1 MGILTLL
8 NCYILL
14 YVLLKLQRGAQYIFN
29 VVLGNVFII
38 VEALLL
44 HKQARSAGNGL
55 VEPCQNIDGEFQLVK
70 SRSQDLK
77 RQVKSNHKSGLC

>member
-1 MGILTLL
+1 MPIQYLCQQYKLLMGMLTLL

-29 VVLGNVFII
+29 VVWGNVFIM

-44 HKQARSAGNGL
+44 HM
-55 VEPCQNIDGEFQLVK
+55 
-70 SRSQDLK
+70 
-77 RQVKSNHKSGLC
+77 

>member
-1 MGILTLL
+1 MGLLTLL

-29 VVLGNVFII
+29 VVLGNVFIM

-44 HKQARSAGNGL
+44 HK
-55 VEPCQNIDGEFQLVK
+55 
-70 SRSQDLK
+70 
-77 RQVKSNHKSGLC
+77 

>member
-14 YVLLKLQRGAQYIFN
+14 CILLQLKHGAQYIFN
-29 VVLGNVFII
+29 VVLGSFII

-55 VEPCQNIDGEFQLVK
+55 VEPCQNIDREFQLVK
-70 SRSQDLK
+70 PRSQDLK